1 MIPVPVYQGSN
12 FYLANTRLTL
22 GVWSWMFVVD
32 SSQEELYIA
41 GDSNTGKI
49 KYSSLAAYS
58 HKFLALWGK
67 LNGDLVN
74 QGPPLIK
81 QNSRAILEGYDH
93 VQQKDKDNGRE
104 HSV

>member
-1 MIPVPVYQGSN
+1 
-12 FYLANTRLTL
+12 
-22 GVWSWMFVVD
+22 MFVVD
-32 SSQEELYIA
+32 SSQEEHYID

-49 KYSSLAAYS
+49 RYSSLAAHS
-58 HKFLALWGK
+58 HKCLALETESEESSI
-67 LNGDLVN
+67 GDLVN

-81 QNSRAILEGYDH
+81 QNNRAILEGYDH